1 MKHKHTLTKSKTALL
16 VIDVQEKFAP
26 VIPDFDSMV
35 TNVTRLV
42 LTFEMFN
49 LPVVVTEQYPEGL
62 GETVEKIGK
71 LFTMLEV
78 VEKLELAA
86 TENGQFMEKINAL
99 GCDTFVVCGIETHV
113 CVNQTVLG
121 LLSLGKTVHVVADAV
136 GSRNA
141 IDHSTGLR
149 KMENAG
155 ALVTSTETVMFELAE
170 RAGTDSFKN
179 IQTMVKAP
187 KTKISQAAPKAAK
200 RAEQPKDGAEKK
212 TVAAR
217 TSESK
222 PAPAAAPEAPKG
234 APAPAAPKSAQAKA
248 AERAPVANAY
258 DDVVDLFELP
268 AAAAEKKPEKA
279 AEEVDL
285 GDLRELAAAAEE
297 KPERETEAVDLAD
310 LQEIAAA
317 EKKKPEQKPE
327 VLSVKVKEEIK
338 PAVDGAQKGATHSSS
353 DIDATEAVDIEDML
367 ATIDRKIDAQEP
379 IGATKEEVDRD
390 IADLEDMI
398 KADETIFIKPPG
410 KGAK

>member
-49 LPVVVTEQYPEGL
+49 LPVIVTEQYPEGL

-187 KTKISQAAPKAAK
+187 KTKINQAAPKAAK
-200 RAEQPKDGAEKK
+200 RAEQPKDAMEKK
-212 TVAAR
+212 PAAA
-217 TSESK
+217 TTAESK
-222 PAPAAAPEAPKG
+222 PAPAVAPVAPKG
-234 APAPAAPKSAQAKA
+234 APAPVPPKSAQAKA
-248 AERAPVANAY
+248 AQRAPVANAY

-268 AAAAEKKPEKA
+268 ASAAGKKPEKEA
-279 AEEVDL
+279 
-285 GDLRELAAAAEE
+285 
-297 KPERETEAVDLAD
+297 EAVDLAD

-317 EKKKPEQKPE
+317 EQKKPEQKTE

-338 PAVDGAQKGATHSSS
+338 PVVDGAKKGATHSSS
-353 DIDATEAVDIEDML
+353 DIDSTEAVDIEDML
-367 ATIDRKIDAQEP
+367 ATIDKKIDAQEP
-379 IGATKEEVDRD
+379 IGASKEEVDRD

-398 KADETIFIKPPG
+398 KADEKTEKEHPNLT
-410 KGAK
+410 

>member
-1 MKHKHTLTKSKTALL
+1 
-16 VIDVQEKFAP
+16 
-26 VIPDFDSMV
+26 
-35 TNVTRLV
+35 V

-49 LPVVVTEQYPEGL
+49 MPVIVTEQYPEGL

-86 TENGQFMEKINAL
+86 TDNAHFMEKINSL

-121 LLSLGKTVHVVADAV
+121 LCAMGKTVHVVADAV
-136 GSRNA
+136 AARHA

-155 ALVTSTETVMFELAE
+155 ALLTTAETVMFELAE

-187 KTKISQAAPKAAK
+187 KTKISQAAPKAAR
-200 RAEQPKDGAEKK
+200 RAEQPKDAMEKK
-212 TVAAR
+212 PAAA
-217 TSESK
+217 TTAESK
-222 PAPAAAPEAPKG
+222 PAPAVVPVAPKG
-234 APAPAAPKSAQAKA
+234 APAPVPPKSAQAKA

-258 DDVVDLFELP
+258 DDVVDLFEL
-268 AAAAEKKPEKA
+268 AAAAPEKKPEKA
-279 AEEVDL
+279 
-285 GDLRELAAAAEE
+285 
-297 KPERETEAVDLAD
+297 TEAVDLED
-310 LQEIAAA
+310 LRERAAA
-317 EKKKPEQKPE
+317 AQKKPEQKTE

-338 PAVDGAQKGATHSSS
+338 PVADGAKKGATHSSS
-353 DIDATEAVDIEDML
+353 DIDSTDAVDIEDML
-367 ATIDRKIDAQEP
+367 ATIDKKIDAQEP
-379 IGATKEEVDRD
+379 IGASKEEVDRD

-398 KADETIFIKPPG
+398 KADETTFIKPPD